1 MKLFK
6 VKAEFM
12 VVAESEEDI
21 DYFEIDEGWCDKEII
36 EVKNKS
42 DVLTGWLG
50 TNPFGEVAVDETC
63 RRVLEAA
70 E

>member
-21 DYFEIDEGWCDKEII
+21 DYFEIDEGGCDKEII

-42 DVLTGWLG
+42 DVLTGWLD